1 MAVAV
6 AAAIFSASMTAI
18 IVVICFPYGWLFHAH
33 GFGVPILLRPRDLT
47 LQYIMSWP
55 LIAWLYRQVA
65 AGKLERA
72 PWLANASRHWHGCS
86 MSSPS
91 PLSQP
96 EPWNLVSP
104 GYVDI
109 LLPEFTKYARHA
121 LEKVGLDENAHV
133 LDVATGPGTCA
144 LLAAALVKQVTAIDF
159 AHDMLNA
166 ARKRAAG
173 QGLRNV
179 EFHEGDAQTLPFAD
193 NTFDAAFSIFGLI
206 FFPDRIAGLKEM
218 RRVLK
223 PSGKVGL
230 TSWVPFK
237 EVPLIE
243 AVFTVIGQHLSTP
256 FGSDGPPP
264 LGTPELIREEFGAA
278 GFADIDV
285 TRIENTVHE
294 STLHA
299 YWESMVRSTA
309 PLTLLRKRMGDAW
322 GQFEKGVFAELLNRF
337 GAGPVTITMPAW
349 LTVASKT

>member
-1 MAVAV
+1 
-6 AAAIFSASMTAI
+6 
-18 IVVICFPYGWLFHAH
+18 
-33 GFGVPILLRPRDLT
+33 
-47 LQYIMSWP
+47 
-55 LIAWLYRQVA
+55 
-65 AGKLERA
+65 
-72 PWLANASRHWHGCS
+72 

-109 LLPEFTKYARHA
+109 LLPEFTKYARKA
-121 LEKVGLDENAHV
+121 LEQVAPAETAHV
-133 LDVATGPGTCA
+133 LDVATGPGTFA
-144 LLAAALVKQVTAIDF
+144 LLAAAQVQQVTGIDF

-166 ARKRAAG
+166 ARKHAAE

-179 EFHEGDAQTLPFAD
+179 EFHEGDAQTLPFPD

-206 FFPDRIAGLKEM
+206 FFPNRIQGLKEM

-223 PSGKVGL
+223 PGGKVGL

-243 AVFTVIGQHLSTP
+243 AVFTVIAQHLSTP

-264 LGTPELIREEFGAA
+264 LGTPELIHEEFSAA
-278 GFADIDV
+278 GFANVDV
-285 TRIENTVHE
+285 KRIENTVHE
-294 STLHA
+294 PSLHA

-309 PLTLLRKRMGDAW
+309 PLTLLRKRLGDGWAA
-322 GQFEKGVFAELLNRF
+322 FEQRVFADLQQRF
-337 GAGPVTITMPAW
+337 GAGPVSVTMPAW
-349 LTVASKT
+349 LTVASNP